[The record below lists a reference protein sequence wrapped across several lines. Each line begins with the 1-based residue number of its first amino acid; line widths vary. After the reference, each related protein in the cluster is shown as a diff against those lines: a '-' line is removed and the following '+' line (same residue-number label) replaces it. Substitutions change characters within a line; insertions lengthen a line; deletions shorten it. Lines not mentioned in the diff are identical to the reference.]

1 MNSLFAVVVPHS
13 ENLYHANEDVNEVKL
28 EANTLV
34 HNVALDVAALG
45 QTSVVQD
52 LLNIIESEATEH
64 GQTTVEP
71 DTLRPHQSASG
82 GGGENHG
89 GKTGKGN
96 KNDTSKERSTEVQV
110 LLLLGGSTNESN
122 GAHQTDSI
130 ETSASEDSRVV
141 EHERRQKSGLSQ
153 VEKSPATIFHNIANM
168 NVSQM
173 MSRTHKGN
181 KKRKRWYSLIR
192 RGVESSVHRA
202 NAADQ
207 TDTHDEPRVHRHK
220 AIGPAARVKRTSGNT
235 NDTNTKTSV
244 HESLIQEASLVGR
257 HAAILA
263 SLTVEDKV
271 GSQNGTTN
279 DGGTIDQ
286 LLSEV
291 SRLRIV
297 GRLHVV
303 SAESILKGLTGFG
316 EDRGLGSERL
326 GYLCRLKRR
335 VVDES
340 SCVGKLRNLMQSR
353 RYGERAPK
361 EECHDDD
368 EVGLAAERG
377 E

>member
-153 VEKSPATIFHNIANM
+153 VEKSPATIFHNI
-168 NVSQM
+168 V
-173 MSRTHKGN
+173 
-181 KKRKRWYSLIR
+181 IR

-361 EECHDDD
+361 EECHNDD